1 MAHTSFSSFLSY
13 FCLFLLFHGS
23 MAQVL
28 GQVSTWQSS
37 RQGGSRDCSFDR
49 LQAIEPVTQVRSQAG
64 LTEYFDEQ
72 NEQFRCA
79 GVFVIRRVIEPR
91 GLLLPRY
98 HNTPGLVYILQGN
111 GFVGLTFPGCPE
123 TFREQFQQF
132 RQTQSTLGQ
141 SQCQSQKLGDV
152 HQRVHQFT
160 QGDVVALPT
169 GVAHWIYNGGDAPV
183 VIVYVFDVNNNAN
196 QLEPRQKEF
205 LLGGNYN
212 GVLQYGQNIFS
223 GFNAQL
229 LSQAFG
235 INEQTSQRIQNQND
249 GRGDIIRVDNG
260 LQFLKPVVTQQQPE
274 QPFMPIQHQTG
285 QSSRNGLEENFC
297 SLEPRQN
304 IEDPNRADTYN
315 PRAGSIT
322 RLNGQNFPILN
333 LVQMSATRVNL
344 QKNAILSP
352 FWNINAH
359 SVVYVIQGHAL
370 VQVVNNQGHNVFN
383 GLLHRGQ
390 LLIIPQNYV
399 VLKKAESEGYQYIAF
414 KTNANSMVSHIAG
427 KNSILRA
434 LPVDVIANAY
444 RISRQEAQNL
454 KNNRGEETGVLTPN
468 FSQSTCQSY
477 QTEDVQ
483 SLRPMSH
490 WSE

>member
-1 MAHTSFSSFLSY
+1 
-13 FCLFLLFHGS
+13 
-23 MAQVL
+23 MAQVP
-28 GQVSTWQSS
+28 GQGSTWQSP
-37 RQGGSRDCSFDR
+37 RQGGSRECSFDR
-49 LQAIEPVTQVRSQAG
+49 LQTIEPLTQVRSQAG

-79 GVFVIRRVIEPR
+79 GVSVIRRVIEPR

-98 HNTPGLVYILQGN
+98 HNTPGLVYILEGS
-111 GFVGLTFPGCPE
+111 GFVGLAFPGCPE
-123 TFREQFQQF
+123 TFLEQFQQS

-141 SQCQSQKLGDV
+141 SQCQSQSQKLGDV

-160 QGDVVALPT
+160 QGDVVALPA
-169 GVAHWIYNGGDAPV
+169 GVAHWFYNGGDAPV
-183 VIVYVFDVNNNAN
+183 VAVYVFDVNNNAN

-205 LLGGNYN
+205 LLAGNYN
-212 GVLQYGQNIFS
+212 GVLQSGRNILN
-223 GFNAQL
+223 GLNAQL

-235 INEQTSQRIQNQND
+235 INEQTSRIIQNQND
-249 GRGDIIRVDNG
+249 GRGEIVRVEYG
-260 LQFLKPVVTQQQPE
+260 LQFLTPVVTQQQQK
-274 QPFMPIQHQTG
+274 QPFLPIEPQEG

-315 PRAGSIT
+315 PRAGSIA

-344 QKNAILSP
+344 QKNAIVSP

-359 SVVYVIQGHAL
+359 SVVYVIQGQAS
-370 VQVVNNQGHNVFN
+370 VQVVNNQGRNVFN
-383 GLLHRGQ
+383 GLLRRGQ

-454 KNNRGEETGVLTPN
+454 KNNRGEEIGVLTPN
-468 FSQSTCQSY
+468 FPQSSCQSY
-477 QTEDVQ
+477 PIGDVDSSSTPKAQ
-483 SLRPMSH
+483 
-490 WSE
+490 E